1 MKDKSVWLIHHK
13 ASVGLRSSLNMDGSE
28 FAFAIGVIYAKNV
41 VDAINRLR
49 NYLVDDDMD
58 LVDISKCEIY
68 LAENFVATTEDNEE
82 IASAATH
89 ALLTNEIILACSISC
104 EADYMRTHKQT
115 RQYIELD
122 TLKV

>member
-28 FAFAIGVIYAKNV
+28 YAFAIGVIYAKNV
-41 VDAINRLR
+41 VDAITRLR

-104 EADYMRTHKQT
+104 EADYMRTHKKT
-115 RQYIELD
+115 SRYIELD
-122 TLKV
+122 TFKI